1 MNASVAARLLGALLL
16 LCDASPARS
25 QSPSGDSVAAAG
37 ATEAKS
43 RGPRTRP
50 AGKARM
56 GERFAQAVRERE
68 AARRQDE
75 YDDAFRTY
83 TKRFFGPTHD
93 WRLFK
98 AQGMAESDLVPTAKS
113 RVGARG
119 IMQLMPATFAQIRKA
134 RPEFRSI
141 EDPRWNIAAGIMHDR
156 YLWTLYPR
164 LPDEERQRFM
174 FAAYNAGE
182 GTIRRAQGVA
192 QARQLDAGRWEHI
205 ETIAPAVQRW
215 RYRETLGYVRRIEAN
230 HDRLRSAADNSSTRA
245 ALADAIRRGPTAR
258 RD

>member
-1 MNASVAARLLGALLL
+1 MNAMVAVRLLGALLL
-16 LCDASPARS
+16 SGAATARAQSPAS
-25 QSPSGDSVAAAG
+25 DSVAAAAATKASAKG
-37 ATEAKS
+37 ARA
-43 RGPRTRP
+43 PR
-50 AGKARM
+50 AGKPRM

-83 TKRFFGPTHD
+83 TKRFFGPAHD

-98 AQGMAESDLVPTAKS
+98 AQGMAESDLIPTAKS

-164 LPDEERQRFM
+164 LPDDERHRFK

-192 QARQLDAGRWEHI
+192 QARELDASRWAHI
-205 ETIAPAVQRW
+205 ESVAPTVQRW

-230 HDRLRSAADNSSTRA
+230 HDRLRSATDNSSTRA

>member
-1 MNASVAARLLGALLL
+1 MNAMVAACLVGTLLL
-16 LCDASPARS
+16 SSARTVRAQAPAS
-25 QSPSGDSVAAAG
+25 DSVAAAA
-37 ATEAKS
+37 ATETRAKGA
-43 RGPRTRP
+43 RPPR
-50 AGKARM
+50 AGKPRM

-75 YDDAFRTY
+75 YDEAFRTY
-83 TKRFFGPTHD
+83 TKRFFGPAHD

-98 AQGMAESDLVPTAKS
+98 AQGMAESDLIPTAKS

-119 IMQLMPATFAQIRKA
+119 IMQLMPSTFSQIRKA

-156 YLWTLYPR
+156 YLWTLYPQ
-164 LPDEERQRFM
+164 LPDDERHRFM

-230 HDRLRSAADNSSTRA
+230 HDRLRTAADGSSTRA